1 MYTLCTPKHPQAQ
14 KMQTATATCPS
25 SAGPRTLLKGLTVL
39 SLLKAASPAGLGAT
53 EVAGRTGLDRVNVQ
67 RLFLALE
74 ASGWIRRNKA
84 GKRFFAG
91 DDPTSM
97 KARIWT
103 PPAVSRELIVAA
115 IEGMRRLARH
125 LGDAVFLIGRD
136 GSESVGIHR
145 EIGDY
150 PMQILASHAGKRHPL
165 GVGSAGM
172 ALLSTLPDSEA
183 RAVVKANSPR
193 FEEYGG
199 ITAEMIE
206 RLRVNTRQ
214 RGYSVMQNYAV
225 SGALGVGC
233 ALTRQDGTPVLAMSV
248 SAITDRMPIVR
259 QAETA
264 RLLRREL
271 DSLRSFLD

>member
-1 MYTLCTPKHPQAQ
+1 
-14 KMQTATATCPS
+14 MQTDSPTH
-25 SAGPRTLLKGLTVL
+25 GPRSLLKGLNVL
-39 SLLKAASPAGLGAT
+39 SLLQAVAPAGLGAT
-53 EVAGRTGLDRVNVQ
+53 EVAARTGLDRVNVQ

-74 ASGWIRRNKA
+74 ASGWARRNKA

-91 DDPTSM
+91 EDADRLQAS
-97 KARIWT
+97 RWT
-103 PPAVSRELIVAA
+103 PPDVSQELIVAA
-115 IEGMRRLARH
+115 VEGMRRLARQ

-136 GSESVGIHR
+136 GTDSVGIHR

-172 ALLSTLPDSEA
+172 ALLATLPDAEA
-183 RAVVKANSPR
+183 RRVVKANSSR
-193 FEEYGG
+193 LEEYGG
-199 ITAEMIE
+199 ISAEMID
-206 RLRVNTRQ
+206 RLRINTRQ

-233 ALTRQDGTPVLAMSV
+233 ALTRADGAPVLAMSV
-248 SAITDRMPIVR
+248 SAITDRMPIAR

-271 DSLRSFLD
+271 DSLKGFLDGA

>member
-1 MYTLCTPKHPQAQ
+1 MHSNRK
-14 KMQTATATCPS
+14 PS
-25 SAGPRTLLKGLTVL
+25 EKSAGPRTLLKGLTVL
-39 SLLKAASPAGLGAT
+39 SLLKDASPGGLGAT
-53 EVAGRTGLDRVNVQ
+53 EVARKTGIDRVTVQ

-74 ASGWIRRNKA
+74 GSAWVRRNKA

-91 DDPTSM
+91 DDTAGMS
-97 KARIWT
+97 ARWWT
-103 PPAVSRELIVAA
+103 PPDISQELIVAA
-115 IEGMRRLARH
+115 MEGMRRLAKQ

-136 GSESVGIHR
+136 GNESVGMHR

-150 PMQILASHAGKRHPL
+150 PMQILASYLGKRHPL

-172 ALLSTLPDSEA
+172 AILSALPDAEA
-183 RAVVKANSPR
+183 QAVVRANSPR
-193 FEEYGG
+193 LEEYGG
-199 ITAEMIE
+199 ISAEMIH
-206 RLRVNTRQ
+206 RLRLNTRQ

-233 ALTRQDGTPVLAMSV
+233 ALTRDDGTPVLAMSV
-248 SAITDRMPIVR
+248 SAITDRMPIKR

-271 DSLRSFLD
+271 ENLRGLL

>member
-1 MYTLCTPKHPQAQ
+1 MSMHSDKKPPDK
-14 KMQTATATCPS
+14 
-25 SAGPRTLLKGLTVL
+25 SAGPRTLRKGLTVL
-39 SLLKAASPAGLGAT
+39 SLLKDALPGGLGAT
-53 EVAGRTGLDRVNVQ
+53 EVARRTGIDRVTVQ

-74 ASGWIRRNKA
+74 SSAWVRRNKA

-91 DDPTSM
+91 DDADGM
-97 KARIWT
+97 NARLWM
-103 PPAVSRELIVAA
+103 PPELSQELILAA
-115 IEGMRRLARH
+115 MDGMRRLAKQ

-150 PMQILASHAGKRHPL
+150 PVQILASYPGKRHPL

-172 ALLSTLPDSEA
+172 AILSALPDAEA
-183 RAVVKANSPR
+183 KAVMKVNSSR
-193 FEEYGG
+193 LEEYGG
-199 ITAEMIE
+199 ISAEMIH
-206 RLRVNTRQ
+206 RLRLNTRQ

-225 SGALGVGC
+225 SGALGVGS
-233 ALTRQDGTPVLAMSV
+233 ALTRDDGTPVLAMSV
-248 SAITDRMPIVR
+248 SAITDRMPIKR

-271 DSLRSFLD
+271 DNLRGLL

>member
-1 MYTLCTPKHPQAQ
+1 
-14 KMQTATATCPS
+14 MQTDPPS
-25 SAGPRTLLKGLTVL
+25 SAPRTMLKGLNVL
-39 SLLKAASPAGLGAT
+39 SLLRASAPAGLGAT
-53 EVAGRTGLDRVNVQ
+53 EVAARTGLDRVNVQ

-74 ASGWIRRNKA
+74 ASGWVRRNKA

-91 DDPTSM
+91 DDADRMQASL
-97 KARIWT
+97 WT
-103 PPAVSRELIVAA
+103 PPDVSQDLIVAA
-115 IEGMRRLARH
+115 IEGMRRLARQ

-136 GSESVGIHR
+136 GTESVGIHR

-172 ALLSTLPDSEA
+172 ALLSALPDAEA

-193 FEEYGG
+193 LEEYGG
-199 ITAEMIE
+199 ISAEMID
-206 RLRVNTRQ
+206 RLRLNTRQ
-214 RGYSVMQNYAV
+214 RGYAVMQNYAV

-233 ALTRQDGTPVLAMSV
+233 ALTRADGTPVLAMSV
-248 SAITDRMPIVR
+248 SAITDRMPIAR

-271 DSLRSFLD
+271 DGLKSFLD